1 MTPKKQ
7 TLRNIGVF
15 TSGGD
20 APGMNA
26 AIRAVVRSAIY
37 YGHRIFGIYR
47 GYEGMIDG
55 EVEELFSSSVSN
67 IIHRGGTILKTA
79 RSARFMTEEGMKK
92 AYETLRRHEID
103 CVIALGGDGTFRG
116 ALDFSRRYKTTF
128 IGIPCTID
136 NDLYGTDYTIGFD
149 TAINTAMQ
157 AIDKIRDTAAA
168 HDRLFFVEV
177 MGRDAGF
184 IAMRSGIAT
193 GAEAILIPEDKLSIN
208 QLIDLLR
215 RGWQRQKS
223 SCIVVVAEGD
233 EEGGAFEVAQK
244 VKKHFRH
251 YETRISVIGHLQ
263 RGGSPTCNDRVLAS
277 RLGLAAVEAARA
289 GKRNVMVGL
298 RHSRI
303 VHTPFQKAVKHHQ
316 SVNPAML
323 RLANILSI

>member
-1 MTPKKQ
+1 MPRKSASP
-7 TLRNIGVF
+7 RNIAVF

-26 AIRAVVRSAIY
+26 AIRAVVRTAIY

-55 EVEELFSSSVSN
+55 EISELFSTSVSN

-79 RSARFMTEEGMKK
+79 RSARFMTEAGMAK
-92 AYETLRRHEID
+92 AYEQLRRYDID
-103 CVIALGGDGTFRG
+103 YVIALGGDGTFRG
-116 ALDFSRRYKTTF
+116 ALDFSKRYRIPF
-128 IGIPCTID
+128 VGVPCTID

-193 GAEAILIPEDKLSIN
+193 GAEAILIPEDKLSIK
-208 QLIDLLR
+208 QLIELLR
-215 RGWQRQKS
+215 RGWQRQKT

-233 EEGGAFEVAQK
+233 EEGGAFEVAEK
-244 VKKHFRH
+244 VKKQFRQ
-251 YETRISVIGHLQ
+251 YETRVTVIGHLQ

-277 RLGLAAVEAARA
+277 RLGVAAVEAALA
-289 GKRNVMVGL
+289 GKKNVMVGM
-298 RHSRI
+298 RHTRI
-303 VHTPFQKAVKHHQ
+303 VYTPFRKAVKHHQ
-316 SVNPAML
+316 TVNPDML